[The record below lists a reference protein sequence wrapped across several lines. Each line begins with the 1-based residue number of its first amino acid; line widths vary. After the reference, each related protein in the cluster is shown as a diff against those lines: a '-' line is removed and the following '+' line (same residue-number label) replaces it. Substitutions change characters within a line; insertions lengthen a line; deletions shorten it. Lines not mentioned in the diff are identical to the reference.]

1 MPINGLT
8 NVPKAFLKIGQ
19 IRKGMK
25 DPQTGAPIDLDYFR
39 VTFYPNEKEC
49 EQLFRE
55 VYGEQPRSINI
66 RLAFPNTLEV
76 WDANYECYNKGGM
89 IAKASSTQ
97 DPTTLQ
103 DVIKWV
109 FYRDHKTGEV
119 LVRNGMSVGE
129 AGVNFMQKPI
139 DLTQPIYSYKN
150 RKGETVNVLLEPV
163 GRLNVVVPELASI
176 RVGYMEFRP
185 GSPKDIAAIS
195 RELAAID
202 HMARQAGKDLTGIPM
217 KLTRREEEITKN
229 INGQLSRGPSWLV
242 HIEVGGEWGGKALE
256 YIERKA
262 LPEWVEGKVTDV
274 PEPVQF
280 EELWDEEI
288 AEDNETTPPI
298 PQTKVAPRPEMV
310 RPYTPEALK
319 DWFDER
325 VKYHTNLKSQVGE
338 KSGQIIAKN
347 LNNIFGNDT
356 DRYVFTGWL
365 VGDASTKKL
374 SSSQIRSLLDWLDVE
389 TFEDKPVLEAITE
402 AKDGLVF
409 ANALHGQLEL
419 STGEPAY

>member
-25 DPQTGAPIDLDYFR
+25 DSQTGAPIDLDYFR

-55 VYGEQPRSINI
+55 VYGEQPRAINI
-66 RLAFPNTLEV
+66 RLAFPNILDV
-76 WDANYECYNKGGM
+76 WDANYECFSKGGM
-89 IAKASSTQ
+89 IAKAFSMQ
-97 DPTTLQ
+97 DPITLQ
-103 DVIKWV
+103 DVVKWV

-119 LVRNGMSVGE
+119 LVRNGMPVGE
-129 AGVNFMQKPI
+129 AGALFVQKAI
-139 DLTQPIYSYKN
+139 NLTKPIYSYKN
-150 RKGETVNVLLEPV
+150 RKSEMVDVLLEPV

-195 RELAAID
+195 RELAGID

-274 PEPVQF
+274 PAAMPLDEFWNDEIV
-280 EELWDEEI
+280 EE
-288 AEDNETTPPI
+288 ETGAPPI
-298 PQTKVAPRPEMV
+298 PQNGSRATPRPELT

-325 VKYHTNLKSQVGE
+325 VKYHTNLKTTVRE
-338 KSGQIIAKN
+338 KHPQIIVKV

-356 DRYVFTGWL
+356 DRYVFTDWL
-365 VGDASTKKL
+365 VGRASTKQL
-374 SSSQIRSLLDWLDVE
+374 SGAEIRSMLDWLNVE
-389 TFEDKPVLEAITE
+389 TFDDNPVLEAVSE
-402 AKDGLVF
+402 ARAALEF
-409 ANALHGQLEL
+409 ANALHGQQALI
-419 STGEPAY
+419 